1 MQSNNS
7 SQALKAG
14 AWYTISNIA
23 LKAISIV
30 TAPIFTRL
38 LTPADYGKFNNFFS
52 WQTIL
57 ACVFGLCLNY
67 SIGRAKIDYKDDF
80 NGFISSIQTLSA
92 LVGLCL
98 LVLALPFI
106 GPLSTFMEIDKGL
119 LISLLVMLIV
129 SPSIDYLQSK
139 FRFEY
144 RYKENVLIALINS
157 VGTVL
162 ISIVLILLSD
172 MEHRYVGRI
181 LGSVVPIFCIGVF
194 AVIYLYRKGRTTI
207 NKEYWRYALRIS
219 LPMIPHG
226 LAMVLLAQIDRIM
239 LIKMDGDEAAGLY
252 SFGYSYALII
262 SVVTNA
268 IMNAWQPWLYD
279 NVSAKNYSEV
289 KSSNHQINLLGF
301 VLMLAF
307 ILVGPEVIML
317 LGTPPFYEAKWM
329 VAPVIVGC
337 YFQFVYGYFSL
348 MEIYC
353 KRTELI
359 AFGSVGAAIVKI
371 VLNLIFIPQYGFIGA
386 AYTTMISYAILMI
399 YHWVMFKIVFK
410 ESIFDLKQLA
420 GLCILAVISCALIVT
435 VYENTVVRYVILAL
449 LVAVFCIVYRNVLN
463 NLYIKYI
470 RRV

>member
-1 MQSNNS
+1 
-7 SQALKAG
+7 
-14 AWYTISNIA
+14 
-23 LKAISIV
+23 
-30 TAPIFTRL
+30 
-38 LTPADYGKFNNFFS
+38 
-52 WQTIL
+52 
-57 ACVFGLCLNY
+57 
-67 SIGRAKIDYKDDF
+67 
-80 NGFISSIQTLSA
+80 
-92 LVGLCL
+92 
-98 LVLALPFI
+98 
-106 GPLSTFMEIDKGL
+106 
-119 LISLLVMLIV
+119 
-129 SPSIDYLQSK
+129 
-139 FRFEY
+139 
-144 RYKENVLIALINS
+144 
-157 VGTVL
+157 
-162 ISIVLILLSD
+162 
-172 MEHRYVGRI
+172 
-181 LGSVVPIFCIGVF
+181 
-194 AVIYLYRKGRTTI
+194 
-207 NKEYWRYALRIS
+207 
-219 LPMIPHG
+219 
-226 LAMVLLAQIDRIM
+226 
-239 LIKMDGDEAAGLY
+239 
-252 SFGYSYALII
+252 
-262 SVVTNA
+262 
-268 IMNAWQPWLYD
+268 
-279 NVSAKNYSEV
+279 
-289 KSSNHQINLLGF
+289 
-301 VLMLAF
+301 MLAF